1 MQQAIRIS
9 CNRRNLKVVRDF
21 VGESL
26 AGQQLSEVLINQL
39 ILAVDEVVANF
50 IIHANAE
57 DEKQFLDVRITVHNR
72 EFGFEIED
80 ATPSTYSPGSYQ
92 EPDLREFVRVGKKG
106 GVGMMLVNRI
116 MDRVEYSTT
125 GEHTICRL
133 YKTLA

>member
-1 MQQAIRIS
+1 MEHALRIS

-21 VGESL
+21 VGGYL
-26 AGQQLSEVLINQL
+26 AGQDLSEVLVNQL
-39 ILAVDEVVANF
+39 VLAVDEVVANF
-50 IIHANAE
+50 IIHAHAE
-57 DEKQFLDVRITVHNR
+57 DEKQFLDVRVTVRNH

-80 ATPSTYSPGSYQ
+80 GAPSGYSPGLYQ

-125 GEHTICRL
+125 GEYTICRL
-133 YKTLA
+133 YKTLT

>member
-1 MQQAIRIS
+1 MKQVIRIS
-9 CNRRNLKVVRDF
+9 CNRLNLKVVRDF
-21 VGESL
+21 VSDYL
-26 AGQQLSEVLINQL
+26 AGQQLSEVLVNQL
-39 ILAVDEVVANF
+39 VLAVDEVVANF

-57 DEKQFLDVRITVHNR
+57 DERQFLDVRIDVRDH

-80 ATPSTYSPGSYQ
+80 GSPSGYLPGSYQ

-125 GEHTICRL
+125 GEHTVCRL
-133 YKTLA
+133 YKSLT

>member
-1 MQQAIRIS
+1 MKQVIRIS

-21 VGESL
+21 VSDYL
-26 AGQQLSEVLINQL
+26 AGQHLSEVLVNQL
-39 ILAVDEVVANF
+39 VLAVDEVVANF

-57 DEKQFLDVRITVHNR
+57 DERQFLDVRIDVRDH

-80 ATPSTYSPGSYQ
+80 GAPSSYSPGSYQ

-125 GEHTICRL
+125 GEHTVCRL
-133 YKTLA
+133 YKSLT

>member
-1 MQQAIRIS
+1 MEHAIRIS
-9 CNRRNLKVVRDF
+9 CTRRNLKVVRDF
-21 VGESL
+21 VGEYL
-26 AGQQLSEVLINQL
+26 AGQQLSEVLVNQL

-57 DEKQFLDVRITVHNR
+57 NEKQFLDVRVKVLNR

-80 ATPSTYSPGSYQ
+80 GTPSTYSPGSYQ

-116 MDRVEYSTT
+116 MDRVEYSTV

-133 YKTLA
+133 YKTLT

>member
-1 MQQAIRIS
+1 MQHAIRIS

-21 VGESL
+21 VADYL
-26 AGQQLSEVLINQL
+26 AGQQLSEVVVNQL

-50 IIHANAE
+50 IIHSNAE
-57 DEKQFLDVRITVHNR
+57 DEKQFLDVRVDVHNR
-72 EFGFEIED
+72 ELGFEIED
-80 ATPSTYSPGSYQ
+80 GTVSGFSPGPYQ

-116 MDRVEYSTT
+116 MDRVEYSTS

>member
-1 MQQAIRIS
+1 MKQAIRIS
-9 CNRRNLKVVRDF
+9 CSRRNLKVVRDF
-21 VGESL
+21 VGAYL
-26 AGQQLSEVLINQL
+26 AGQQLSEVVVNQL

-57 DEKQFLDVRITVHNR
+57 DEKQFLDVRVDVRDH

-80 ATPSTYSPGSYQ
+80 GAISGYSPGSYQ

-106 GVGMMLVNRI
+106 GMGMMLVNRI

-133 YKTLA
+133 YKTLT